1 MPCICS
7 ALQIEVCRLP
17 GGILLTINRHRPIN
31 AQLFVMQLLI
41 VVLRKWKLLRKTEQ
55 QMQVKAEV
63 EC

>member
-1 MPCICS
+1 MCS
-7 ALQIEVCRLP
+7 NADRGVPIT